1 MTEKSSF
8 FKVEP
13 EGPLRIGLQEWE
25 TMDPKSLVSGNPMQR
40 GHIYHEHPNMGY
52 MTGVWDC
59 TEFVDQM
66 GPYQV
71 DEFMLFLEGE
81 LFLDLPD
88 GKTIHIKAGDAFV
101 IPKGFVCQWRQPG
114 YVRKIFMIVDGDI
127 PQAENPSLERITV
140 INLEKQNS
148 NFDISN
154 KSTQFLNAAGTM
166 RVELEHICSLMHPP
180 IKQTENKLVTVLEGT
195 IVISD
200 AEGKSTF
207 KAGDTFYVKK
217 DSEVSIKTDFKTKM
231 INVSYQMP

>member
-1 MTEKSSF
+1 MTEKSNF

-13 EGPLRIGLQEWE
+13 EGPLSIGLQEWE
-25 TMDPKSLVSGNPMQR
+25 TMDPKSLVSGNPIQR
-40 GHIYHEHPNMGY
+40 GHIYHEHPNIGY

-71 DEFMLFLEGE
+71 DEFMLLLEGE

-140 INLEKQNS
+140 INWENQNT

-154 KSTQFLNAAGTM
+154 KSIQFLNAAGTM
-166 RVELEHICSLMHPP
+166 RVESEQICSLTHPP

-195 IVISD
+195 VVISG

-207 KAGDTFYVKK
+207 KVGETFYIKK
-217 DSEVSIKTDFKTKM
+217 DSEISMETGLKTKM
-231 INVSYQMP
+231 INVCYQTP

>member
-1 MTEKSSF
+1 MIEKSSF

-13 EGPLRIGLQEWE
+13 EGPLGIGLQEWE

-40 GHIYHEHPNMGY
+40 GHIYHEHPNIGY

-71 DEFMLFLEGE
+71 DEFMLLLEGE

-140 INLEKQNS
+140 INWENQNT

-154 KSTQFLNAAGTM
+154 KSIQFLNAAGTM
-166 RVELEHICSLMHPP
+166 RVELEQICSLTHPP

-195 IVISD
+195 VVISG

-207 KAGDTFYVKK
+207 KVGETFYIKK
-217 DSEVSIKTDFKTKM
+217 DSEISMETGLKTKM
-231 INVSYQMP
+231 INVCYQTP